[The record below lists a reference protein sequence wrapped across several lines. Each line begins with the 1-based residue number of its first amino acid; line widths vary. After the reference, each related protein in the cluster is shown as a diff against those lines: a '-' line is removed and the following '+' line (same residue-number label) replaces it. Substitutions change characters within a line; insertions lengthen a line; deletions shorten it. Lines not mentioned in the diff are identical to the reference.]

1 MSSASFRMCPLL
13 ILDMRNIF
21 DVDVDVDISN
31 SMLKKKA
38 ASISQLATLY
48 CFNVLQVQLV
58 RVLLEQVLPHAQE
71 DLASR
76 NKPDCVIWLH
86 MHVFHCILEQGC

>member
-1 MSSASFRMCPLL
+1 MLDSRIIALL
-13 ILDMRNIF
+13 ILDMNDLF
-21 DVDVDVDISN
+21 DIEYQQQHAE
-31 SMLKKKA
+31 KKA

-71 DLASR
+71 NLASR
-76 NKPDCVIWLH
+76 HLPDRVIWLH
-86 MHVFHCILEQGC
+86 MHVFHRILEQGC